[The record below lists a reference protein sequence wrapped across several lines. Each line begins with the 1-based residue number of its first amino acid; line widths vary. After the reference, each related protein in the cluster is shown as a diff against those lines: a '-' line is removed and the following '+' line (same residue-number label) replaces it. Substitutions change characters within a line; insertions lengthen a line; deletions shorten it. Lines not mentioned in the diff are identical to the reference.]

1 MAVQIIALLV
11 AVLSGG
17 AMGALITERFRR
29 RRGRTRTIPLIER
42 VNRNPVA
49 SELKGIKLFRLPAG
63 PGETPVEINNIRE
76 YQLTL
81 RNTSD
86 RDLRGAEIQFEFSS
100 EDVEPWVSRPVLS
113 KAALK
118 RMEGAPSEP
127 WKKAMRWQVPQFPPG
142 DSVEFSF
149 QVVDPATEEYEV
161 VLYNID
167 NVVLK
172 RTQGEPTEKSAS
184 LLALI
189 QIITGILVGAATVA
203 VLVIASYE
211 GGRLAFRRSATISPA
226 DGSQVQTA
234 PPLKSADETG
244 IEQIVTASQRF
255 KYLVL
260 FRDPKGLDRSAMS
273 TYWIP
278 AAQGGEAS
286 ERIAAAA
293 QRLAEHNLK
302 YGPESKSDRFE
313 VLKPR
318 LPSPE
323 YAKVSTFETWY
334 LTVYRNDAQV
344 QRCAPNFDFGGLYE
358 LRKINGRW
366 LIQSERGLI
375 DGPDDC
381 ATRIRSEHGR

>member
-1 MAVQIIALLV
+1 MTVQIVALLV
-11 AVLSGG
+11 ALIGGG
-17 AMGALITERFRR
+17 AMGALMAEWFRR
-29 RRGRTRTIPLIER
+29 RRGRTRAIPVIER

-63 PGETPVEINNIRE
+63 PGEAPVEISNIRE

-86 RDLRGAEIQFEFSS
+86 KDLRGAEIQFEFSS

-161 VLYNID
+161 ALYNID
-167 NVVLK
+167 NLVLK
-172 RTQGEPTEKSAS
+172 RTQGEPTERSVS
-184 LLALI
+184 LLTLQGIGIGLMAL
-189 QIITGILVGAATVA
+189 TAGVFAAVT
-203 VLVIASYE
+203 SYE
-211 GGRLAFRRSATISPA
+211 GGRLAFRHSATISPA
-226 DGSQVQTA
+226 DVSQVQTA
-234 PPLKSADETG
+234 LPPKSADETE
-244 IEQIVTASQRF
+244 IEQIVTASQKF
-255 KYLVL
+255 KYLGL
-260 FRDPKGLDRSAMS
+260 FRDPKSVDRSAVS
-273 TYWIP
+273 KYWIP

-286 ERIAAAA
+286 EKIIAAA
-293 QRLAEHNLK
+293 QRLAKHNLT
-302 YGPESKSDRFE
+302 YGSESKSDRFE
-313 VLKPR
+313 VLKAA
-318 LPSPE
+318 LLSPE

-334 LTVYRNDAQV
+334 LTVYGNGAQV
-344 QRCAPNFDFGGLYE
+344 QGCTPNFDFEGLYE

-366 LIQSERGLI
+366 LIQSEHGLI

-381 ATRIRSEHGR
+381 AIRARSEREK